1 MLFHIYLL
9 NLYDN
14 YCVYIY
20 IYILYIV
27 YVSNQH
33 HVGLGCQCHQVKS
46 AADMEVMF
54 DMSKKEQVSGRHT
67 ADPARKLQKHWDVD
81 REEWGLNLESCLG
94 KLLRNNSCLVQIRS
108 WFKYQL
114 FTKDDNHQCMLTIF
128 ILCALWLFKIAM
140 ENHHV

>member
-14 YCVYIY
+14 YCVY

-108 WFKYQL
+108 
-114 FTKDDNHQCMLTIF
+114 
-128 ILCALWLFKIAM
+128 
-140 ENHHV
+140 